1 MTNVSDFFDRTG
13 TLRRPHYGQLLQE
26 FGSLLINRPSPPD
39 GALPDG
45 DGQVV
50 LVLPGFMTTDRLTQ
64 PLRQFL
70 EAQGFRTFGWQ
81 HGMNIGPTPRA
92 QNHLRGR
99 VAALSALNG
108 GPIAV
113 VGVSLGGLLARDVA
127 YDCPGLIRHVVT
139 LASPFRLP
147 TASTFELL
155 VRLCGPLYDPNLAID
170 RLETPLPMPSTAFF
184 TRSDGVVAW
193 ESCRSDDVDCLNIEV
208 TGPHL
213 TICRNPDVLT
223 QLVQRLAV
231 DD

>member
-1 MTNVSDFFDRTG
+1 MTNVSDLFDRTG

-26 FGSLLINRPSPPD
+26 FGSLLANHPGPPD
-39 GALPDG
+39 VALPDG
-45 DGQVV
+45 NGQVV
-50 LVLPGFMTTDRLTQ
+50 LVLPGFMTTDRLTL
-64 PLRQFL
+64 PLRKFL
-70 EAQGFRTFGWQ
+70 EAQGFRTFGWR
-81 HGMNIGPTPRA
+81 HGMNVGPTPRA
-92 QNHLRGR
+92 QNHLRTR

-108 GPIAV
+108 GPIAL

-127 YDCPGLIRHVVT
+127 YDCPDLIRHVVT

-155 VRLCGPLYDPNLAID
+155 VRLCGPLYDTNLAID
-170 RLETPLPMPSTAFF
+170 RLETPLPMPATAFY

-193 ESCRSDDVDCLNIEV
+193 ESCRSDDPDCLNVEV

-213 TICRNPDVLT
+213 TICRNPAVLMT
-223 QLVQRLAV
+223 LVQRLAL